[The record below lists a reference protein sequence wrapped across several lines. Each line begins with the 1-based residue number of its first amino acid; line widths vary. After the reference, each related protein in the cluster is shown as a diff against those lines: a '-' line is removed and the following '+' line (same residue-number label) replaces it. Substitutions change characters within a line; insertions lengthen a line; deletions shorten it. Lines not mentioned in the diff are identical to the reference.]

1 MSGSKVP
8 GNPDIDASSFASI
21 LAGVKRMREQYEPEA
36 APAPEA
42 TKESTQTI
50 DSRREPLI
58 ETGEPTRILESPVE
72 GSSRDNVSIPRS
84 RTETPPTGTR
94 NDIRSREGLLNSDKN
109 RIIKQTDANT
119 RNNNSRPTQHVQS
132 YSSIQ
137 VSNSQKGNPLLSS
150 SLMKSFPWSYNG
162 QILSDYYIN
171 PLIQILFLSL
181 KYHKLHPEYIWTRL
195 KKLNRGSTIIGT
207 TNDDRV
213 LRILLVVVDVD
224 SHQEILRK
232 LQDICIK
239 HDLSLVLAWSFEEAG
254 NYVAYCKK
262 FELSTSKVDSVIKGV
277 KKTDYQSCLVDTFT
291 SVRAV
296 NKTDVIN
303 LVANCGSVKNVVL
316 ESSKDGNKL
325 SHIQGL
331 GSRKLVN
338 LKNIFTQQFIV
349 NKDYKDYT
357 SV

>member
-1 MSGSKVP
+1 MSGSKES
-8 GNPDIDASSFASI
+8 GNPNIDASSFASI
-21 LAGVKRMREQYEPEA
+21 LAGVQKMREQYEPPDPKPSELA
-36 APAPEA
+36 KDTVNEPAKQPEPV
-42 TKESTQTI
+42 I
-50 DSRREPLI
+50 EPI
-58 ETGEPTRILESPVE
+58 EGA
-72 GSSRDNVSIPRS
+72 SRDIQVSVPRP
-84 RTETPPTGTR
+84 RTETAPTGSR
-94 NDIRSREGLLNSDKN
+94 NDIRSRESLLNSDKN
-109 RIIKQTDANT
+109 RVIKQTDTNS

-150 SLMKSFPWSYNG
+150 TLMKSFPWSYNG

-213 LRILLVVVDVD
+213 LRILLVVVDID

-254 NYVAYCKK
+254 NYVAFCKK

-291 SVRAV
+291 SVKAV
-296 NKTDVIN
+296 NKTDVVN

-316 ESSKDGNKL
+316 ESSKEGNKL
-325 SHIQGL
+325 GHIQGL

-338 LKNIFTQQFIV
+338 LKNIFTQQFIL
-349 NKDYKDYT
+349 NKDYKD
-357 SV
+357 